1 MIFGLILGQ
10 NQAIGVVTT
19 RRLVMTCVLIHT
31 RLPDRIGLLLAIQHV
46 APNER
51 ICPIQ
56 FARLDLQLTRMLH
69 HRDTISRVTC
79 VGIVV
84 LAGVDIGL
92 TMEAHRL
99 LVAEREQR
107 IHIHELFDRQIQ
119 TVHHAVA
126 VWTNARILV
135 HTRLT
140 FRHSMPREGR
150 ARTDRHHRVDRVYCI
165 RR

>member
-1 MIFGLILGQ
+1 M
-10 NQAIGVVTT
+10 T
-19 RRLVMTCVLIHT
+19 RVLIHT
-31 RLPDRIGLLLAIQHV
+31 RLEDRVRHLFAVQHV
-46 APNER
+46 LPVER
-51 ICPIQ
+51 IRPIQ
-56 FARLDLQLTRMLH
+56 YTGLQEQLTRMLH